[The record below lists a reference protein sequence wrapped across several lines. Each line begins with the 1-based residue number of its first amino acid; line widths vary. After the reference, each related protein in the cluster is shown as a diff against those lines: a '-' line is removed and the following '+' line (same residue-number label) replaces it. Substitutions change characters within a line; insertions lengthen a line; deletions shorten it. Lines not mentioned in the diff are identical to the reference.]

1 MRLDAGDDL
10 GNRRT
15 ARAKSVHN
23 GLLEVEAIA
32 DYLFYCHSERGEG
45 SSCRKSQIPHPPKQ
59 VRNNKFHMRLANKVA
74 LITGGTSGIGE
85 ATALLFAKEGAKVA
99 VTGRNE
105 SRGRAMAA
113 QLLERGSEAIFLR
126 SDVRNA
132 EECHRAVEVTVRS
145 FGRLD
150 ILFNNAGVFY
160 PDTTLECSEE
170 KWDLQIDINLKGTFL
185 MSKFALPSMI
195 AQGSGVIINNS
206 SGWGIVG
213 GDKAV
218 AYCASKGGVV
228 LLTKAMAIDHGR
240 QGIRVN
246 CICPG
251 DVDTPMLPQDARL
264 RGLDWNAYIA
274 GCANRPMGRIGTAEE
289 IAKAVLFLASDDS
302 SFMTGAALVVDG
314 GGTAD

>member
-1 MRLDAGDDL
+1 M
-10 GNRRT
+10 
-15 ARAKSVHN
+15 
-23 GLLEVEAIA
+23 
-32 DYLFYCHSERGEG
+32 
-45 SSCRKSQIPHPPKQ
+45 
-59 VRNNKFHMRLANKVA
+59 HMRLQDQIG

-85 ATALLFAKEGAKVA
+85 ATAILFAKEGASIA
-99 VTGRNE
+99 IAGRNDK
-105 SRGRAMAA
+105 RGHAVADRIL
-113 QLLERGSEAIFLR
+113 QSGGNAIFIR
-126 SDVRNA
+126 TDVRKA
-132 EECHRAVEVTVRS
+132 GECRRAVDETLDA

-160 PDTTLECSEE
+160 PHTTLDCSEE
-170 KWDLQIDINLKGTFL
+170 EWDLQIDINLKGTFL
-185 MSKFALPSMI
+185 MSKFALPPMI
-195 AQGSGVIINNS
+195 QQGRGVIINNS

-218 AYCASKGGVV
+218 AYCASKGGVI

-251 DVDTPMLPQDARL
+251 DADTPMLPEDARM
-264 RGLDWNAYIA
+264 RGLKWEDYLA
-274 GCANRPMGRIGTAEE
+274 GCANRPLGRIGTVDE